1 MKSFFKKK
9 LQKTFNYF
17 IQCNSRRNLLNKVII
32 LLIIIFLE
40 MLIVFLLRN
49 RFLPYLDT
57 ESELKI
63 IENTGF
69 INIVVISNSGI
80 GFSALSDKTAIVY
93 TIQSIVMILVFIWL
107 LFSKNIDFLITL
119 TMIFSGALANIIDRA
134 TSGNN
139 TVLDYFQ
146 FWFGGAIFNFADS
159 TIICGFI
166 ALFICYL
173 VRFILQAISDKKIK
187 KDSVDK
193 KTKNKPLN
201 DSNEI
206 KEKLVD
212 NDIFA

>member
-1 MKSFFKKK
+1 MKAVFKKNLSK
-9 LQKTFNYF
+9 IFNYF
-17 IQCNSRRNLLNKVII
+17 IECNSRKNLLNKAIILSVII
-32 LLIIIFLE
+32 LIE

-49 RFLPYLDT
+49 RFYPFLDP
-57 ESELKI
+57 ESNNQVV
-63 IENTGF
+63 IENNGF
-69 INIVVISNSGI
+69 INIVLITNSGI

-93 TIQSIVMILVFIWL
+93 AIQSIVMILIFIWF

-159 TIICGFI
+159 TIVCGFI

-173 VRFILQAISDKKIK
+173 VRFILQIIHDKKIK
-187 KDSVDK
+187 
-193 KTKNKPLN
+193 N
-201 DSNEI
+201 DSIN
-206 KEKLVD
+206 KELQMPPSSEPKEVSD
-212 NDIFA
+212 NDVFA

>member
-1 MKSFFKKK
+1 
-9 LQKTFNYF
+9 
-17 IQCNSRRNLLNKVII
+17 
-32 LLIIIFLE
+32 

-49 RFLPYLDT
+49 RFLPYLGPG
-57 ESELKI
+57 SEFKI

-80 GFSALSDKTAIVY
+80 GFSALSDQTAIVY
-93 TIQSIVMILVFIWL
+93 AIQSVVMILVFIWF

-119 TMIFSGALANIIDRA
+119 TMVFSGALANIIDRA

-173 VRFILQAISDKKIK
+173 VRFILQIISDRRIK
-187 KDSVDK
+187 KDLVEVDK
-193 KTKNKPLN
+193 KAEKQPLN
-201 DSNEI
+201 LPNEIKEKEI

>member
-1 MKSFFKKK
+1 MKAVFKKNLSK
-9 LQKTFNYF
+9 IFNYF
-17 IQCNSRRNLLNKVII
+17 IECNSRKNLLNKAIILSVII
-32 LLIIIFLE
+32 LIE

-49 RFLPYLDT
+49 RFYPFLDP
-57 ESELKI
+57 ESNNQVV
-63 IENTGF
+63 IENNGF
-69 INIVVISNSGI
+69 INIVLITNSGI

-93 TIQSIVMILVFIWL
+93 AIQSIVMILIFIWF

-159 TIICGFI
+159 TIVCGFI

-173 VRFILQAISDKKIK
+173 VRFILQIIHDKKIK
-187 KDSVDK
+187 
-193 KTKNKPLN
+193 N
-201 DSNEI
+201 DSINEELQMPPSSEP
-206 KEKLVD
+206 KEVSD
-212 NDIFA
+212 NDVFS

>member
-1 MKSFFKKK
+1 MKAVFKKNLSK
-9 LQKTFNYF
+9 IFNYF
-17 IQCNSRRNLLNKVII
+17 IECNSRKNLLNKAIILSVII
-32 LLIIIFLE
+32 LIE

-49 RFLPYLDT
+49 RFYPFLDP
-57 ESELKI
+57 ESNNQVV
-63 IENTGF
+63 IENNGF
-69 INIVVISNSGI
+69 INIVLITNSGI

-93 TIQSIVMILVFIWL
+93 AIQSIVMILIFIWF

-159 TIICGFI
+159 TIVCGFI

-173 VRFILQAISDKKIK
+173 VRFILQIIHDKKIK
-187 KDSVDK
+187 NNSI
-193 KTKNKPLN
+193 
-201 DSNEI
+201 NEELQMPPPSEP
-206 KEKLVD
+206 KEVSD
-212 NDIFA
+212 NDVFA

>member
-1 MKSFFKKK
+1 MKVVFKKNLLK
-9 LQKTFNYF
+9 IFIYF
-17 IQCNSRRNLLNKVII
+17 IKCNSRKNLLNKAIIFSIII
-32 LLIIIFLE
+32 LIE

-49 RFLPYLDT
+49 RFYPYLDP
-57 ESELKI
+57 ESNTQI
-63 IENTGF
+63 MIENNGF
-69 INIVVISNSGI
+69 INIVLITNSGI

-93 TIQSIVMILVFIWL
+93 AIQSIVMVLIFIWF

-159 TIICGFI
+159 TIVCGFI

-173 VRFILQAISDKKIK
+173 VRFILQIIHDKKIK
-187 KDSVDK
+187 KDPVNEELQVPPLSE
-193 KTKNKPLN
+193 TKEV
-201 DSNEI
+201 S
-206 KEKLVD
+206 D
-212 NDIFA
+212 NDLFA

>member
-1 MKSFFKKK
+1 MKAVFKKNLSK
-9 LQKTFNYF
+9 IFNYF
-17 IQCNSRRNLLNKVII
+17 IECNSRKNLLNKAIILSVII
-32 LLIIIFLE
+32 LIE

-49 RFLPYLDT
+49 RFYPFLDP
-57 ESELKI
+57 ESNNQVV
-63 IENTGF
+63 IENNGF
-69 INIVVISNSGI
+69 INIVLITNSGI

-93 TIQSIVMILVFIWL
+93 AIQSIVMILIFIWF

-159 TIICGFI
+159 TIVCGFI

-173 VRFILQAISDKKIK
+173 VRFILQIIHDKKIK
-187 KDSVDK
+187 
-193 KTKNKPLN
+193 N
-201 DSNEI
+201 DSINEELQMPPSSEP
-206 KEKLVD
+206 KEVSD
-212 NDIFA
+212 NDVFA

>member
-1 MKSFFKKK
+1 MKAVFKKNLSK
-9 LQKTFNYF
+9 ISTYF
-17 IQCNSRRNLLNKVII
+17 IECNSRKNLLNKAII
-32 LLIIIFLE
+32 LSIIILIE

-49 RFLPYLDT
+49 RFYPYLDP
-57 ESELKI
+57 ESNAQVM
-63 IENTGF
+63 IENNGF
-69 INIVVISNSGI
+69 INIVLITNSGI

-93 TIQSIVMILVFIWL
+93 AIQSIVMILIFIWF

-159 TIICGFI
+159 TIVCGFI

-173 VRFILQAISDKKIK
+173 VRFILQIIHDKKIK
-187 KDSVDK
+187 KDPV
-193 KTKNKPLN
+193 NEELQAPPL
-201 DSNEI
+201 SEA
-206 KEKLVD
+206 KEVSD
-212 NDIFA
+212 NDVFA